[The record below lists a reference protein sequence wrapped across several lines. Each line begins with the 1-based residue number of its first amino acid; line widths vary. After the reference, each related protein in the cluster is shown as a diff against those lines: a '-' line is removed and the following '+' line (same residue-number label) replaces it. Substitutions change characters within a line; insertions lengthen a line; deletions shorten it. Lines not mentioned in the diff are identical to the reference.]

1 MTLGRGIDN
10 MIEKII
16 SIKNYGPFTNYTSG
30 GSEWDGSLKKNN
42 IIYAPNGSGKTTL
55 SILFDSLNGNNK
67 LITKKKSLFVE
78 ENPFIHLRIEGENYE
93 FKGNKWNKKKCN
105 IVTFNNFYLEKN
117 IYSVGSDSNRE
128 DSLNTSKLFIPTI
141 SEEILNR
148 SKEIKQL
155 KRELKNIRHF
165 TDYEHKEEGAKRQK
179 KIRNIRKNIRKLYKR
194 PFNNIE
200 LFKQF
205 EESINK
211 YLLRFTPNMEVTK
224 ITPFYL
230 VKKKEGISFDRAAIE
245 VKINGN
251 RVLLSEEG
259 KHKVPLRYVLSEGD
273 KNTLALAIFLAKF
286 DLISDS
292 DSYIVVVDDPF
303 TSFDSFRKK
312 ATIKELSRLSDKI
325 KQLIVLTHDLDF
337 GSELERSLSN
347 PETLKIK
354 ILPKN
359 RHICNVSFEE
369 LLLKGLLKDITEL
382 HYFLEGILTD
392 ESDMLRVARSIRP
405 TLEGMFRVKF
415 FNHLNKN
422 EWLGDM
428 IKHVKESEE
437 DSVFYKLKPYLE
449 ELADI
454 NDYSKEFHHSNIV
467 QSPFI
472 DYQELLTFVK
482 RTLKLVEII

>member
-1 MTLGRGIDN
+1 

-16 SIKNYGPFTNYTSG
+16 SIKNYGPFTDYTSG

-179 KIRNIRKNIRKLYKR
+179 KIRNIRKDIRKLYKR

-312 ATIKELSRLSDKI
+312 ATIKELSRLSNKI

>member
-1 MTLGRGIDN
+1 

-16 SIKNYGPFTNYTSG
+16 SVKNYGPFTNYTSG

-78 ENPFIHLRIEGENYE
+78 GNPFIHLRIGGENYK
-93 FKGNKWNKKKCN
+93 FKDNKWDKEKCN
-105 IVTFNNFYLEKN
+105 IVTFNNFYLENN
-117 IYSVGSDSNRE
+117 IYSVGSDSNRK

-141 SEEILNR
+141 SDGISNR
-148 SKEIKQL
+148 FKEIKRL
-155 KRELKNIRHF
+155 RIEL
-165 TDYEHKEEGAKRQK
+165 K
-179 KIRNIRKNIRKLYKR
+179 KIRYFNEYEQKEERFSRLKKIRKIRKDIRKLHKR

-224 ITPFYL
+224 ITPFYS
-230 VKKKEGISFDRAAIE
+230 VNTKGDISFSRAAIE
-245 VKINGN
+245 IKINGN
-251 RVLLSEEG
+251 RVILTEDG
-259 KHKVPLRYVLSEGD
+259 KHKVPLRYILSEGD

-286 DLISDS
+286 DLIPDS

-312 ATIKELSRLSDKI
+312 ATIKELSRLSNKI

-347 PETLKIK
+347 PETLKIN

-359 RHICNVSFEE
+359 RSICNVSFEE

-382 HYFLEGILTD
+382 HLFLEGSLTD

-405 TLEGMFRVKF
+405 TLEGMFRIKF

-422 EWLGDM
+422 DWLGDM

-437 DSVFYKLKPYLE
+437 NSVFYKLKPYLE
-449 ELADI
+449 ELTDI
-454 NDYSKEFHHSNIV
+454 NDYSKEFHHSNII
-467 QSPFI
+467 QSSII

>member
-1 MTLGRGIDN
+1 M
-10 MIEKII
+10 
-16 SIKNYGPFTNYTSG
+16 
-30 GSEWDGSLKKNN
+30 
-42 IIYAPNGSGKTTL
+42 
-55 SILFDSLNGNNK
+55 
-67 LITKKKSLFVE
+67 FVE
-78 ENPFIHLRIEGENYE
+78 GNPFIHLRIGGENYE
-93 FKGNKWNKKKCN
+93 FKDNKWDKEKCN
-105 IVTFNNFYLEKN
+105 IVTFNNFYLENN
-117 IYSVGSDSNRE
+117 IYSVGSDSNRK

-141 SEEILNR
+141 DDGISNR
-148 SKEIKQL
+148 FKEIKRL
-155 KRELKNIRHF
+155 RLEL
-165 TDYEHKEEGAKRQK
+165 K
-179 KIRNIRKNIRKLYKR
+179 KIRYFNEYEQKEERISRLKKIRKIRKDIRKLHKR

-224 ITPFYL
+224 ITPFYS
-230 VKKKEGISFDRAAIE
+230 VNTKGDISFSRAAIE
-245 VKINGN
+245 IKINGN
-251 RVLLSEEG
+251 RVILTEDG
-259 KHKVPLRYVLSEGD
+259 KHKVPLRYILSEGD

-286 DLISDS
+286 DLIPDS

-312 ATIKELSRLSDKI
+312 ATIKELSRLSNKI

-347 PETLKIK
+347 PETLKIN

-359 RHICNVSFEE
+359 RSICNVSFEE

-382 HYFLEGILTD
+382 HLFLEGSLTD

-405 TLEGMFRVKF
+405 ALEGMFRIKF
-415 FNHLNKN
+415 FNHLNKK

-437 DSVFYKLKPYLE
+437 NSVFYKLKPYLE
-449 ELADI
+449 ELTDI
-454 NDYSKEFHHSNIV
+454 NDYSKEFHHGNII
-467 QSPFI
+467 QSSII

>member
-1 MTLGRGIDN
+1 MSLGRGIDN

-16 SIKNYGPFTNYTSG
+16 SIKNYGPFTDYTSG

-179 KIRNIRKNIRKLYKR
+179 KIRNIRKDIRKLYKR

-312 ATIKELSRLSDKI
+312 ATIKELSRLSNKI